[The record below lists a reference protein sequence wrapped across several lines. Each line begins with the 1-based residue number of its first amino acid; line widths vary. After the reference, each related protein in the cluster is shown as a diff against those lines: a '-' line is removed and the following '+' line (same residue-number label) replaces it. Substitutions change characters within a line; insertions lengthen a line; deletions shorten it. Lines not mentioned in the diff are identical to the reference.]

1 MNQKIANGQILQG
14 NVLDKIKEIPDE
26 IVDLTIFSPP
36 YWALRNYSVE
46 GQWGLEPNFQDFLA
60 KMDSLMDE
68 IRRVTKKTGT
78 VFVNFGDTYAG
89 GLSHSGWE
97 SVDNRFKSQ
106 KMDKERFYAHAKVG
120 VQKKSLYGIPERFYI
135 NCIDKGWIARNFIPW
150 IKENAMPQS
159 VPDRFTN
166 KWERIFFFAKEGK
179 YFFNLDAVRE
189 KPKYEPKN
197 GKIRSP
203 EKQSTLFPVEN
214 EDVSSTRKQDNTLRP
229 EGIDRS
235 KLNFNERWQQTLED
249 RFAGDDPGNKS
260 RVKAAMNMMQGS
272 NENGKN
278 PGDVFSDD
286 RYKSHYDESGFCL
299 GCGEHFSKHA
309 INKRAIG
316 AIGEHQKRTSDY
328 TWCNPLGANPGDVFR
343 INPTPL
349 PEAHFATFPLNLP
362 LKIIKCACPPDGIV
376 FDPFMGAGTVALA
389 AEILAR
395 DWIGIELKTEYID
408 IIKKRLEPHNNLR
421 L

>member
-14 NVLDKIKEIPDE
+14 DVLEKIKEIHDE
-26 IVDLTIFSPP
+26 SIDLTIFSPP

-60 KMDSLMDE
+60 KMDLLMDE
-68 IRRVTKKTGT
+68 IRRITKKTGT

-89 GLSHSGWE
+89 GVSHSGWE
-97 SVDNRFKSQ
+97 SVDDRFKSQ
-106 KMDKERFYAHAKVG
+106 KMEDERFYAHAKVG

-159 VPDRFTN
+159 VHDRFTN

-197 GKIRSP
+197 GKSLSP
-203 EKQSTLFPVEN
+203 EKQSTLFPVVE
-214 EDVSSTRKQDNTLRP
+214 EDVVSTRKQDNTLRP

-235 KLNFNERWQQTLED
+235 KLNFNERWEQTLQE
-249 RFAGDDPGNKS
+249 RFDGVDPGNKA

-272 NENGKN
+272 NPNGK
-278 PGDVFSDD
+278 
-286 RYKSHYDESGFCL
+286 
-299 GCGEHFSKHA
+299 
-309 INKRAIG
+309 
-316 AIGEHQKRTSDY
+316 
-328 TWCNPLGANPGDVFR
+328 NPGDVFR

-349 PEAHFATFPLNLP
+349 PEAHFATFPIELP
-362 LKIIKCACPPDGIV
+362 LKIIKCACPPDGVV

-395 DWIGIELKTEYID
+395 DWIGIELKSEYIE
-408 IIKKRLEPHNNLR
+408 IIKKRLEPHNNQR